1 MDLQI
6 LGGVGAGV
14 SKLLRGDG
22 DGAPSLAVTSATR
35 IIVRNASDVVFIH
48 DIAHRKLKS

>member
-6 LGGVGAGV
+6 LGSVGAGV

-35 IIVRNASDVVFIH
+35 IIVRKASDVVFIRY
-48 DIAHRKLKS
+48 IAHRKLKS